1 MADDKDPA
9 SKTEEATPRKLEE
22 ARRKGD
28 VAKSQDI
35 PQWMS
40 LAAASSVL
48 LAAGGMFSAKM
59 AADLTPFI
67 AQPHEMIG
75 MLEAGDGADV
85 MRRAIWAAAPILGA
99 VLFAAAAAGTAG
111 NLLQQG
117 FLWTGEKLKPD
128 LSKISPMKGFKR
140 VFGVDGLVQFLKTL
154 LKVIAVGVISWFVL
168 KSHAREFE
176 NLAAM
181 GPAAILPA
189 ALKLILALMTPV
201 LAFLAATAAAD
212 WLWAKVRFADQMK
225 MTREELKEDFKQSEG
240 DPHVKARLRQ
250 IRIERSRKRMMQNV
264 PTATVVITNPT
275 HFAVALRYVQGETAA
290 PVCVAKGV
298 DTLALKIREVAGEHE
313 VPILEDP
320 PLARALY
327 ATVEVDEPIQREH
340 FEVVAR
346 VIGFVMNPRNRG
358 KAWAPS
364 VMPGA
369 ADAPPPRN

>member
-1 MADDKDPA
+1 MSEDKDPA

-40 LAAASSVL
+40 LAAACSVI
-48 LAAGGMFSAKM
+48 LATGGMFSAQM
-59 AADLTPFI
+59 ANDLIPFI
-67 AQPHEMIG
+67 ASPHDMIG
-75 MLEAGDGADV
+75 ALEGGGGGEI
-85 MRRAIWAAAPILGA
+85 MRRAVWSAAPFLGA
-99 VLFAAAAAGTAG
+99 VLFAAAAAGAAG
-111 NLLQQG
+111 NILQQG
-117 FLWTGEKLKPD
+117 FLWTGDKLKPD
-128 LSKISPMKGFKR
+128 LSKISPLKGFKR

-154 LKVIAVGVISWFVL
+154 LKVVAVGVISWFVL

-181 GPAAILPA
+181 SPAMILPA
-189 ALKLILALMTPV
+189 ALKLSLALLTPV

-212 WLWAKVRFADQMK
+212 WLWSKVRFADQMK

-250 IRIERSRKRMMQNV
+250 LRAERSRKRMMQNV

-275 HFAVALRYVQGETAA
+275 HYAIALRYVQGETAA
-290 PVCVAKGV
+290 PLCVAKGV
-298 DTLALKIREVAGEHE
+298 DSLALKIREVAGEHD

-327 ATVEVDEPIQREH
+327 ATVDVDETIPREH
-340 FEVVAR
+340 FEAVAR

-358 KAWAPS
+358 KRT
-364 VMPGA
+364 MPTSSLLTQ
-369 ADAPPPRN
+369 